1 MPNALPPDSFRKAFD
16 AVSSGDKGKMT
27 SSEGVV
33 KVNDQV
39 ETRRGKKLLEITDR
53 LVGDLRLL
61 QFSSPVAYVYNP
73 LVYAREPHLHY
84 LSRYGGGGREAV
96 FVGMNPGPWG
106 MAQTGVPFGEIDI
119 VKNWLGID
127 GKVDKPQQEHP
138 KKRIEGFRCR
148 RSEVS
153 GRRLWGLFRER
164 CGTPEKFFERFF
176 VVNYC
181 PLLFLD
187 ADGRNITPDKLKSG
201 ERAPLLAACD
211 SALLR
216 CIEQIGPARVIGVGN
231 FAQERAQEILK
242 ESGVRVGKILH
253 PSPASP
259 AANKGW
265 ENIVLDQLR
274 DQGIEF

>member
-1 MPNALPPDSFRKAFD
+1 MGR
-16 AVSSGDKGKMT
+16 
-27 SSEGVV
+27 
-33 KVNDQV
+33 
-39 ETRRGKKLLEITDR
+39 KLLEITDR
-53 LVGDLRLL
+53 LVDDLRLL

-73 LVYAREPHLHY
+73 LVYAREPHVRY

-106 MAQTGVPFGEIDI
+106 MAQTGVPFGEIGM

-127 GKVDKPQQEHP
+127 GEVGTPQPEHP

-153 GRRLWGLFRER
+153 GRRLWGLFREL
-164 CGTPEKFFERFF
+164 CGTPERFFERFF

-201 ERAPLLAACD
+201 ERALLLAACD
-211 SALLR
+211 RALLG
-216 CIEQIGPARVIGVGN
+216 CIEHIGPARVIGIGN
-231 FAQERAQEILK
+231 FAEKRAKEILK
-242 ESGVRVGKILH
+242 ESNVRVGKILH

-265 ENIVLDQLR
+265 ENIVRDQLR

>member
-1 MPNALPPDSFRKAFD
+1 M
-16 AVSSGDKGKMT
+16 
-27 SSEGVV
+27 EG
-33 KVNDQV
+33 NRLV
-39 ETRRGKKLLEITDR
+39 ETRRGRKLLEITDH
-53 LVGDLRLL
+53 LVEDLRLL
-61 QFSSPVAYVYNP
+61 QFSAPVAYVYNP
-73 LVYAREPHLHY
+73 LVYAREPHFHY
-84 LSRYGGGGREAV
+84 LSRYGGGGSEAV

-106 MAQTGVPFGEIDI
+106 MAQTGVPFGEIGI

-127 GKVDKPQQEHP
+127 GAVGAPRPEHP

-153 GRRLWGLFRER
+153 GRRLWGLFRELS
-164 CGTPEKFFERFF
+164 GTPERFFERFF

-187 ADGRNITPDKLKSG
+187 ADGRNITPDKLKSA
-201 ERAPLLAACD
+201 ERAPLLDACD
-211 SALLR
+211 RALLR
-216 CIEQIGPARVIGVGN
+216 SIEQIGPARVIGVGN
-231 FAQERAQEILK
+231 FAEERAQKVLK
-242 ESGVRVGKILH
+242 ESGVPVGKILH